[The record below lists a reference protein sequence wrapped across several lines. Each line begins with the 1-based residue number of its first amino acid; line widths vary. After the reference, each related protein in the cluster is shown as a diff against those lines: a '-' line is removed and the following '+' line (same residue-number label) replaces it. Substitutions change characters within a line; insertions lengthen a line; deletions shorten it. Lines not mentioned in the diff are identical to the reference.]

1 MGILHKKKPTAIIEK
16 GIIEDKNGK
25 KYNIDFAGDDNDF
38 VVISHADEP
47 KK

>member
-25 KYNIDFAGDDNDF
+25 KYTIFY
-38 VVISHADEP
+38 VVISPSKVRKMAQ
-47 KK
+47 KC